1 MTIAKMLT
9 GVLMTVAGRIAS
21 ALGLSVVSYVG
32 LDAIQGYFVNEIAG
46 MLGNFPQDALQVL
59 YIAGFG
65 VVLNWIFGAFSFVV
79 TLKSLK
85 KLSTIVGQK

>member
-32 LDAIQGYFVNEIAG
+32 LDAIQGYFVNEVAA

>member
-9 GVLMTVAGRIAS
+9 GVLMTAAGRIIS
-21 ALGLSVVSYVG
+21 ALGFSVVSYAG
-32 LDAIQGYFVNEIAG
+32 LDSMQSYFIREVSSA
-46 MLGNFPQDALQVL
+46 LGSLPQDGLQIL
-59 YIAGFG
+59 YIGGFG

-85 KLSTIVGQK
+85 KLSTIIGQK